1 MRDAHT
7 TEFEGEVLM
16 APKSARG
23 DHGEN
28 LSDEGKS
35 PVSGTYYGAP
45 IHPFTL
51 QLLSERT
58 LYARRWFLMWFL
70 CRQHQHP

>member
-1 MRDAHT
+1 MRDAHG

-28 LSDEGKS
+28 LSDERKVTS
-35 PVSGTYYGAP
+35 QWD
-45 IHPFTL
+45 TL
-51 QLLSERT
+51 
-58 LYARRWFLMWFL
+58 
-70 CRQHQHP
+70 